1 VGLLLAI
8 LRGAGKGARPGHG
21 RGSGS
26 HGLDC
31 GGGDRLQHV
40 DYLENLTLTDAAP
53 ADARQA
59 IPRLEDFPHTT
70 TITMRLGDH
79 DHQNHVNN
87 VVYGVYFESSRV
99 LMMRET
105 LKGVDFGNTG
115 FVVGRLE
122 INFVRE
128 LHWPGDI
135 VAACGVERIGNRSVS
150 YAQAVF
156 HKGECAAY
164 GRTTMVLID
173 QSTRRSTALPAP
185 IVERFKTMLLR

>member
-1 VGLLLAI
+1 LPPVLRFPVGT
-8 LRGAGKGARPGHG
+8 
-21 RGSGS
+21 
-26 HGLDC
+26 D
-31 GGGDRLQHV
+31 
-40 DYLENLTLTDAAP
+40 LENQTLNDATS
-53 ADARQA
+53 ADAGRTV
-59 IPRLEDFPHTT
+59 PRLEQFPHTT

-105 LKGVDFGNTG
+105 LAGIDWGKTG

-128 LHWPGDI
+128 LHWPGDVI
-135 VAACGVERIGNRSVS
+135 AACGVEKIGTRSVV

-156 HKGECAAY
+156 HEGVCAAH

-173 QSTRRSTALPAP
+173 KEARRSTALTAEMT
-185 IVERFKTMLLR
+185 ERLTTRLMR